1 MMRPP
6 AELMERYCDGD
17 ADAFEELYGVVAPR
31 LHAYLVCLASDR
43 AMADDLLQLTFMKL
57 HRARGAYVRGAD
69 PMPWLYTIAHR
80 TFLDEVRR
88 RERERQ
94 RLEADAGERPEPRA
108 ELDGKDDFER
118 PMPEL
123 EPAVVQA
130 VHAALARLPAS
141 QRQAVELTKL
151 QGKSVAE
158 AAVIAGTT
166 PGAIKLRAHRG
177 YAALRRML
185 QALWGKT

>member
-1 MMRPP
+1 
-6 AELMERYCDGD
+6 MERYCDGD